1 MSNVIDSISHP
12 YWANLGNAVRESRTK
27 QRYSQQSVAGAVGLS
42 VRDLAALESG
52 FVPPEVAVTLGRV
65 RLTAFDEML
74 GWEEGTAREYVTEAV
89 SAVSVPEGFTFSTNV
104 VEPRNSLDRSTY
116 SRADWVRLGK
126 AVQVARMAQRMTKP
140 VLAFAVQSTSKTM
153 LRLEEGRIYGDPRT
167 APPGDYNSEKYWFKR
182 LALLEMAL
190 EWEAGQ
196 ARQILDNT
204 ATK

>member
-1 MSNVIDSISHP
+1 MTNVIDSISHP
-12 YWANLGNAVRESRTK
+12 YWANLGNAVRESRTS

-52 FVPPEVAVTLGRV
+52 FVPPEVADTLGRV

-74 GWEEGTAREYVTEAV
+74 GWEVGTARRHVVEAV
-89 SAVSVPEGFTFSTNV
+89 SAVSVPGSFTIVKSNTG
-104 VEPRNSLDRSTY
+104 LDRSTY
-116 SRADWVRLGK
+116 SQASWARLGK
-126 AVQVARMAQRMTKP
+126 AVQAARMAQRMTKP